1 MFMEFKKVN
10 CNAVYHCLSCPLF
23 HIQFS
28 HDIREADPFKQNGAT
43 KQDFKHACKC
53 WSLPFCFDR
62 LTSLSFSTGK

>member
-28 HDIREADPFKQNGAT
+28 LDIREADPFKQNCAT
-43 KQDFKHACKC
+43 KQDLSMHA
-53 WSLPFCFDR
+53 SAGLYHFA
-62 LTSLSFSTGK
+62 LTD